1 MKTSPCYPSR
11 DQQASLYRGRGIQLP
26 VLPRK
31 KAKKKASYPQGNP
44 HVSGKGIQLP
54 VLRHDKSHSRGKTGE
69 DAGKGIQLPVL
80 LEKKSPHS
88 HSRRCGRPT
97 VRVVY
102 RYPRTPNHFKEI
114 NKTPEMRACRC
125 ESAHSFHD
133 QPGLFTLTSMIRNPH
148 SESYLGEA
156 PHDPELACEHL
167 AYVERQSSLS

>member
-88 HSRRCGRPT
+88 YSRRCGRPT

-102 RYPRTPNHFKEI
+102 RYPPALFPRTKPAIPTNTKPLQRNQQNTRNESMQ
-114 NKTPEMRACRC
+114 MRVRPFF
-125 ESAHSFHD
+125 S
-133 QPGLFTLTSMIRNPH
+133 
-148 SESYLGEA
+148 
-156 PHDPELACEHL
+156 
-167 AYVERQSSLS
+167 